1 MLSSRRK
8 PMGILSACLRHLLP
22 VAMVVAP
29 WTTAYGQFFQQAVGG
44 ISINAKGV
52 LSNAE
57 KDHNGLRQFWLDNRQ
72 PVAGDL
78 NQPAKLR
85 KISLRALEEALATIV
100 REEGRLP
107 DDMRFL
113 AGLQRIEY
121 VLVYPEQHDI
131 VLAGY
136 AEGWEV
142 DARGNMVG
150 VTTGRPV
157 MQLDDLLIALR
168 TAEEAARGGI
178 LCSID
183 PTEEGLARIRNV
195 GPTPVSPFAGAQEV
209 AEAAADAIARELGP
223 HNIRFGG
230 VPPESRFA
238 HVLLAADYRMK
249 RLGMNFDPSPVK
261 GLSSYLQMIKSTS
274 AAGNQNMLPRWWLTT
289 NYLPLLTDR
298 DGLAWQLR
306 GQGVKAMSEN
316 DFLGADGRK
325 QQTGKASPLAQKWAD
340 QMTKKYDELSVKEP
354 IFGELRNCID
364 LAVVAALIVKE
375 NLVAKAAIDL
385 ATLLSADRF
394 PTHVYKTPKQVD
406 SKASVVA
413 ARDGYILSASGGVE
427 INSWAEASRKETSD
441 ELASIRAKVTDGRGR
456 LWWWN

>member
-1 MLSSRRK
+1 M
-8 PMGILSACLRHLLP
+8 
-22 VAMVVAP
+22 VALATVAVTGAP
-29 WTTAYGQFFQQAVGG
+29 AHGQFFSQAVGG
-44 ISINAKGV
+44 ISVDARGV

-57 KDHNGLRQFWLDNRQ
+57 KDHNGLRQYWLDNLQ
-72 PVAGDL
+72 QVPGEL
-78 NQPAKLR
+78 NGPAKLR
-85 KISLRALEEALATIV
+85 KISLRGLEEALAAIV
-100 REEGRLP
+100 SEEGRLP
-107 DDMRFL
+107 DEMRFL

-121 VLVYPEQHDI
+121 IFVYPEQNDI

-136 AEGWEV
+136 AEGWQV
-142 DARGNMVG
+142 DGRGNMVG

-168 TAEEAARGGI
+168 TAKEAARGGI

-183 PTEEGLARIRNV
+183 PTEAGLARVRNMAA
-195 GPTPVSPFAGAQEV
+195 TLVSPTGGV
-209 AEAAADAIARELGP
+209 VDLAEAMARELGP
-223 HNIRFGG
+223 QNIRFGG

-238 HVLLAADYRMK
+238 HVLLGADYRMK
-249 RLGMNFDPSPVK
+249 RLGMNFDPSPVR
-261 GLSSYLQMIKSTS
+261 GLASYLQMLKSTS
-274 AAGNQNMLPRWWLTT
+274 ATGNQNLLPRWWLTT
-289 NYLPLLTDR
+289 NYLPLLTDQE
-298 DGLAWQLR
+298 GLAWQLR

-316 DFLGADGRK
+316 DLLGADGRLK
-325 QQTGKASPLAQKWAD
+325 QTGKASPLAQKWAD

-375 NLVAKAAIDL
+375 NLIAKAAVDL
-385 ATLLSADRF
+385 ATLLSAERF

-413 ARDGYILSASGGVE
+413 ARDGYIFSASGGVQ
-427 INSWAEASRKETSD
+427 IDSWAEASRKETSD
-441 ELASIRAKVTDGRGR
+441 ELAGVHTNASQGRGR